1 MEEPVTGRLR
11 SVTSWPV
18 TTVAA
23 GWIDGSGG
31 SERIGPTDRAFP
43 LASVTKPLAA
53 WTMLV
58 AIEEGTLDLDA
69 PLGPPGSTVRH
80 LLSHASGLG
89 DDPDRPLTRPEQR
102 RIYSNAGF
110 SILGRALA
118 ERSGLPTPEYF
129 REALVEPL
137 GLRATRLDGSPA
149 HAAVGSVDDLLLVAA
164 EWLRPSLLAPE
175 TMLAAR
181 SPQFPDLIGV
191 LPGYGAQ
198 DPNPWGLGF
207 EVRGHK
213 SPHWTGQG
221 NSPAT
226 FGHFG
231 RSGTFVWVDPVADM
245 ACVVLTDEPFGP
257 WAVSRWP
264 SLSDAAL
271 GARPTPEAHPAT

>member
-1 MEEPVTGRLR
+1 MEVPAGRRLR
-11 SVTSWPV
+11 SVVEWPV
-18 TTVAA
+18 ATVAA
-23 GWIDGSGG
+23 GWIDGSGA
-31 SERIGPTDRAFP
+31 SERVGPTDRVFP

-69 PLGPPGSTVRH
+69 PAGPPSSTIRH
-80 LLSHASGLG
+80 LLAHASGLG

-110 SILGRALA
+110 SLLGRALA
-118 ERSGLPTPEYF
+118 EHAGMATAEYF

-137 GLRATRLDGSPA
+137 GLRSTRLDGSAA
-149 HAAVGSVDDLLLVAA
+149 HGAFSSVDDLLLVAA
-164 EWLRPSLLAPE
+164 EWLRPTLVDPG
-175 TMLAAR
+175 TMLTAR
-181 SPQFPDLIGV
+181 TPQFPDLVGV

-207 EVRGHK
+207 EIRGHK
-213 SPHWTGQG
+213 SPHWTGRS

-231 RSGTFVWVDPVADM
+231 RSGTFVWVDPVADL

-257 WAVSRWP
+257 WATSRWP
-264 SLSDAAL
+264 ALSDAVL
-271 GARPTPEAHPAT
+271 GS